1 MMGDNPPSHC
11 KKGNNMPNVVYNSNK
26 TADQYID
33 QPLFFGEQPGLF
45 DTINKKHPQLWELYK
60 TMKSLDWDENE
71 FDYSSCN
78 IQFKTCP
85 KSTAD
90 MMIYSLAWQWGS
102 DSVASRAIA
111 PVMAPFISDSS
122 LWAAWQRISDN
133 EIVHAST
140 YSEIVR
146 MSFDDPAKVLGEILQ
161 IKESLARMDS
171 VTRTL
176 SDLYWASHQYAL
188 GLISEED
195 AYDKLMMGII
205 ALLLLERL
213 QFTASF
219 SITFTICSTGL
230 FQPIGKAVQK
240 IAQDELEVHAEL
252 DKAVLRIELAT
263 ERGKKFYE
271 KYQPAIKQLC
281 DEVVE
286 TELRWTDYLFS
297 EGRELVG
304 ANASVV
310 KNFVLFNAKDVYTFL
325 GIKSDYKFP
334 KHNPMPHIED
344 WINIGNVQSAPQTQ
358 DNNSYKVNTLTR
370 DDTTVIFD
378 IDF

>member
-1 MMGDNPPSHC
+1 
-11 KKGNNMPNVVYNSNK
+11 
-26 TADQYID
+26 
-33 QPLFFGEQPGLF
+33 
-45 DTINKKHPQLWELYK
+45 
-60 TMKSLDWDENE
+60 MKSLDWDENE

-286 TELRWTDYLFS
+286 TELRWTDYLFPEVS
-297 EGRELVG
+297 
-304 ANASVV
+304 
-310 KNFVLFNAKDVYTFL
+310 
-325 GIKSDYKFP
+325 
-334 KHNPMPHIED
+334 
-344 WINIGNVQSAPQTQ
+344 
-358 DNNSYKVNTLTR
+358 
-370 DDTTVIFD
+370 
-378 IDF
+378 